1 MMALQNAVFSALN
14 VASLLALA
22 PGGVHSPIAPDGTAY
37 PYVRI
42 QWGQGETDWTL
53 GRQVAESIPFDVIA
67 VVLGFDATPL
77 ESIKAQ
83 VDTLLNN
90 QPLTLVGT
98 SLWTLRKVGE
108 IPTYAELGND
118 GQMRL
123 YGGCAYRA
131 VVGV

>member
-1 MMALQNAVFSALN
+1 MKALQDAVYSALN
-14 VASLLALA
+14 VSSLLALA
-22 PGGVHSPIAPDGTAY
+22 PGGVHSPVAPDGTAY

-53 GRQVAESIPFDVIA
+53 GRQVSESIPFDVVA
-67 VVLGFDATPL
+67 VVVGLDATPV
-77 ESIKAQ
+77 ENIKAQ
-83 VDTLLNN
+83 VDALLNDKA
-90 QPLTLVGT
+90 LTLAGKT
-98 SLWTLRKVGE
+98 LWALRKTGE
-108 IPTYAELGND
+108 IPTYAELGDD